1 MKNGPVFFIGL
12 FGAMALSWGGIMLAN
27 MQLGTLAPH
36 FDEADG
42 KAYPEHA
49 SGIAA
54 RGQMVYADLG
64 CAACHT
70 QQVRRPDFGTDQARG
85 WGERQSFARDY
96 IHQTQVQLGESRV
109 GPDLA
114 NLAGRKP
121 PPDAEDLTKLLYNGR
136 SLDPQSKGQHPTY
149 KFLFETREI
158 VGQRSANA
166 LNVAN
171 LAPGMQVVPTERAQ
185 TLIAYL
191 LSLNS
196 SYDYPSETAANT
208 VKAAAKE
215 GEHPAPG
222 AKAGAEAKAAPAKE
236 APHK

>member
-12 FGAMALSWGGIMLAN
+12 FGAMALSWGGIMMAN
-27 MQLGTLAPH
+27 SQLGMLAPH
-36 FDEADG
+36 FDENEG
-42 KAYPEHA
+42 KSFPERA

-54 RGQMVYADLG
+54 RGQFVYVDLG

-70 QQVRRPDFGTDQARG
+70 QQVRRPDFGTDQLRG

-96 IHQTQVQLGESRV
+96 IHQTHVQLGESRV

-121 PPDAEDLTKLLYNGR
+121 PPDAEDLTNLLYAGR
-136 SLDPQSKGQHPTY
+136 PLDPQSKRQHPTY

-158 VGQRSANA
+158 VGQRSATA
-166 LNVAN
+166 LKVTN
-171 LAPGMQVVPTERAQ
+171 LAPGWQVVPSERAQ

-196 SYDYPSETAANT
+196 GYDYPSETASNT

-215 GEHPAPG
+215 GEHAAPD
-222 AKAGAEAKAAPAKE
+222 AKAGGEQKAAPAKE
-236 APHK
+236 ASHK